1 MKLLLAFFFISFA
14 SVLGAQ
20 ISEVKLTTEEISLV
34 ARLVIGEAEGESFE
48 GKKMVAETI
57 LNRLVKGGFG
67 TSIKG
72 IIEHPK
78 QYDARWNAV
87 LWAREPKQEDIEAV
101 QSAIDNPTL
110 PIDVVYYVNLKS
122 LPEGNSWRER
132 LEELGHFKTEGS
144 HSFYYGYEGRNGTM
158 RAKKVMIPK
167 EMREI
172 NMTRDNTNVQIILGV
187 HKQ

>member
-1 MKLLLAFFFISFA
+1 MKTFLITFFFIFA

-20 ISEVKLTTEEISLV
+20 TLEVKLTSEEISLV
-34 ARLVIGEAEGESFE
+34 ARLVIGEAEGESPE

-72 IIEHPK
+72 IIEYPK
-78 QYDARWNAV
+78 QYDARWNTT

-122 LPEGNSWRER
+122 LPEGNSWRKR
-132 LEELGHFKTEGS
+132 LEELGHFKTEGA
-144 HSFYYGYEGRNGTM
+144 HSFYYGFEGQNGTV
-158 RAKKVMIPK
+158 RPKKVMIPK

-172 NMTRDNTNVQIILGV
+172 NMTRDNTRTELVLRIRE
-187 HKQ
+187 

>member
-1 MKLLLAFFFISFA
+1 MKLLLSFLFFFFA

-20 ISEVKLTTEEISLV
+20 ISEVKLTTEEISMV

-78 QYDARWNAV
+78 QYDARWNES
-87 LWAREPKQEDIEAV
+87 LWAREPKEEDLKAVREAL
-101 QSAIDNPTL
+101 DNPGL
-110 PIDVVYYVNLKS
+110 PIDVVFYVNLKS
-122 LPEGNSWRER
+122 LPKGNSWRER
-132 LEELGHFKTEGS
+132 LESLGHFKTEGA
-144 HSFYYGYEGRNGTM
+144 HSFYYGFEGQNGTM
-158 RAKKVMIPK
+158 RAKKVTLPK

-172 NMTRDNTNVQIILGV
+172 NVPRDNTNVQTILGV

>member
-1 MKLLLAFFFISFA
+1 MKTILAILFFFFA

-67 TSIKG
+67 SSIKG
-72 IIEHPK
+72 IIEFPK
-78 QYDARWNAV
+78 QYDARWNAS

-122 LPEGNSWRER
+122 LPEGNSWRTR
-132 LEELGHFKTEGS
+132 LEELGHFKTEGA
-144 HSFYYGYEGRNGTM
+144 HSFYYGFEGRNGTM
-158 RAKKVMIPK
+158 RTKKVMIPK

-172 NMTRDNTNVQIILGV
+172 NVPRDNTRTELVLRIRE
-187 HKQ
+187 

>member
-1 MKLLLAFFFISFA
+1 MKLFLAFLFLFFA

-20 ISEVKLTTEEISLV
+20 TLEVTSEEVTLIAK
-34 ARLVIGEAEGESFE
+34 LVIGEAEGESFE

-67 TSIKG
+67 SSIKG
-72 IIEHPK
+72 IIEFPG
-78 QYDARWNAV
+78 QYDARWNAS
-87 LWAREPKQEDIEAV
+87 LWAREPKQEDLKAV
-101 QSAIDNPTL
+101 RDAIDNPTL

-132 LEELGHFKTEGS
+132 LESLGHFKTEGS
-144 HSFYYGYEGRNGTM
+144 HSFYYGFETKNGTV
-158 RAKKVMIPK
+158 RPKKVMIPK

-172 NMTRDNTNVQIILGV
+172 NVPRDNTNVQIILGV

>member
-1 MKLLLAFFFISFA
+1 MKTFLTILVLFFA

-20 ISEVKLTTEEISLV
+20 TLEVTPEEVTLI

-67 TSIKG
+67 SSVKG
-72 IIEHPK
+72 IIEYPK
-78 QYDARWNAV
+78 QYDARWNAA

-101 QSAIDNPTL
+101 KQAIESPSL
-110 PIDVVYYVNLKS
+110 PIDVVFYVNTKH
-122 LPEGNSWRER
+122 LPRGNGWREK
-132 LEELGHFKTEGS
+132 LESLGHFKTEGA
-144 HSFYYGYEGRNGTM
+144 HSFYYGFEGQDGTM
-158 RAKKVMIPK
+158 RRKLVKLPK
-167 EMREI
+167 SMTEI
-172 NMTRDNTNVQIILGV
+172 NMQRDNTNVQTILRA

>member
-1 MKLLLAFFFISFA
+1 MKTFLITFFLFFA
-14 SVLGAQ
+14 SLLGAQ
-20 ISEVKLTTEEISLV
+20 TLEVKLTTEEISLV
-34 ARLVIGEAEGESFE
+34 ARLVIGEAEGESFD

-78 QYDARWNAV
+78 QYDARWNPS
-87 LWAREPKQEDIEAV
+87 LWAREPKEEDLKAV
-101 QSAIDNPTL
+101 REAIDNPSL
-110 PIDVVYYVNLKS
+110 PIDVVFYVNLKS
-122 LPEGNSWRER
+122 LPEGNSWRKK

-144 HSFYYGYEGRNGTM
+144 HSFYYGFEGQNGTM
-158 RAKKVMIPK
+158 RTKKVMLPK
-167 EMREI
+167 EMTEI
-172 NMTRDNTNVQIILGV
+172 NVARDNTNVQTILRA

>member
-1 MKLLLAFFFISFA
+1 MKTFLITFFFIFA

-20 ISEVKLTTEEISLV
+20 TLEVKLTSEEISLV
-34 ARLVIGEAEGESFE
+34 ARLVIGEAEGESPE

-72 IIEHPK
+72 IIEYPK
-78 QYDARWNAV
+78 QYDARWNTT

-122 LPEGNSWRER
+122 LPEGNSWRKR
-132 LEELGHFKTEGS
+132 LEELGHFKTEGA
-144 HSFYYGYEGRNGTM
+144 HSFYYGFEGHNGTV
-158 RAKKVMIPK
+158 RPKKVMIPK

-172 NMTRDNTNVQIILGV
+172 NMTRDNTRTELVLRIRE
-187 HKQ
+187 

>member
-1 MKLLLAFFFISFA
+1 MKNIIAILLLSFFA
-14 SVLGAQ
+14 SFVQAQ
-20 ISEVKLTTEEISLV
+20 TLEVTSEEVTLI

-67 TSIKG
+67 TSVKG
-72 IIEHPK
+72 IIEFPG
-78 QYDARWNAV
+78 QYDARWNAS
-87 LWAREPKQEDIEAV
+87 LWAREPKEEDLKVVRE
-101 QSAIDNPTL
+101 AIDNPSL
-110 PIDVVYYVNLKS
+110 PIDVVFYVNTKH
-122 LPEGNSWRER
+122 LPRGNGWRER
-132 LEELGHFKTEGS
+132 LESLGHFKTEGA
-144 HSFYYGYEGRNGTM
+144 HSFYYGFETKNGTV
-158 RAKKVMIPK
+158 RPKKVMIPK

>member
-1 MKLLLAFFFISFA
+1 MKNIIAIFFLFFA

-20 ISEVKLTTEEISLV
+20 ISEVKLSTEEISLV
-34 ARLVIGEAEGESFE
+34 ARLVIGEAEGESPE

-72 IIEHPK
+72 IIEYPK
-78 QYDARWNAV
+78 QYDARWNAT

-122 LPEGNSWRER
+122 LPEGNSWRKK

-144 HSFYYGYEGRNGTM
+144 HSFYYGFEGRNGTM
-158 RAKKVMIPK
+158 RTKKVIFPK
-167 EMREI
+167 EMSEI
-172 NMTRDNTNVQIILGV
+172 NVPRDNTNVQTILRA